1 MARKELNQ
9 VSVFE
14 DLKNKKIKQGEAA
27 KMLSLSLRQIKRK
40 IKEYRRTGVAS
51 LIHKSRGKP
60 SNHRLSEDK
69 INLVLDLVREKYP
82 DFGPTFAA
90 EKLLEIDGLTVN
102 PETLRL
108 RMIEAGIWKPKIKKV
123 NRHYCRERKESL
135 GEMVQLDGSPHRWF
149 EQRAPACTL
158 LAFIDDAT
166 SKILHLEFAE
176 SESTA
181 ALMESTGSYIEEFGR
196 PVSLYADRG
205 SVYKVNL
212 GNEDGDKIT
221 QYKRALDEID
231 IKLIWA
237 RSPQAKGRVER
248 LFETLQDRLVKE
260 LRLRGIDDIKT
271 ANQFLKAE
279 YIDKHNTM
287 FAVVAKSKTNL
298 HRPITGYDMDTIFCL
313 KEKRKI
319 NCDMTIRYKNSW
331 LQLETKQPTLIFPK
345 NIVEVWESLDREVTV
360 HLRAYQLN
368 FNRLAAKPLRIKEIK
383 ELRTRK
389 LWVPPTDHPWRNYKN
404 NYQKRD
410 ISILEKSD
418 ILILA

>member
-9 VSVFE
+9 ISVFE
-14 DLKNKKIKQGEAA
+14 DLKNKKIKQGEAV
-27 KMLSLSLRQIKRK
+27 KMLNLSLRQVKRK
-40 IKEYRRTGVAS
+40 IKEYRRTGAVS

-60 SNHRLSEDK
+60 SNHHLPVDK
-69 INLVLDLVREKYP
+69 IKQALDLVREKYA

-90 EKLLEIDGLTVN
+90 EKLLEIDGVAVN

-108 RMIEAGIWKPKIKKV
+108 RMIEVNLWKPKIKKV

-135 GEMVQLDGSPHRWF
+135 GEMVQIDGSPHHWF
-149 EQRAPACTL
+149 EQRGPACTL

-166 SKILHLEFAE
+166 SKVLHLEFAE

-181 ALMESTGSYIEEFGR
+181 ALMKSTEKYLIDCGR
-196 PVSLYADRG
+196 PASLYADRG

-221 QYKRALDEID
+221 QYKRALDESD
-231 IKLIWA
+231 IGLIWA

-248 LFETLQDRLVKE
+248 LFKTLQDRLVKE
-260 LRLRGIDDIKT
+260 LRLRGISDIKT

-279 YIDKHNTM
+279 YIDKHNKM
-287 FAVVAKSKTNL
+287 FAVAAKSKTDL
-298 HRPITGYDMDTIFCL
+298 HRPIIGYDMGTIFCL

-331 LQLETKQPTLIFPK
+331 LQLEAKQQTLIFPK
-345 NIVEVWESLDREVTV
+345 NIVEVWESLDGEVTV
-360 HLRAYQLN
+360 HLRTCQLN
-368 FNRLAAKPLRIKEIK
+368 FNRLAAKPLKIKEMK
-383 ELRTRK
+383 EPKPKTI
-389 LWVPPTDHPWRNYKN
+389 WTPPANHPWKRPWH

>member
-14 DLKNKKIKQGEAA
+14 DLKNKKIKQEEAA
-27 KMLSLSLRQIKRK
+27 KMLNLGLRQVKRK
-40 IKEYRRTGVAS
+40 IKEYRRTGAVS

-69 INLVLDLVREKYP
+69 INLALDLVREKYA
-82 DFGPTFAA
+82 DFGPTLAA
-90 EKLLEIDGLTVN
+90 EKLREIDHFIING
-102 PETLRL
+102 ETLRL
-108 RMIEAGIWKPKIKKV
+108 KMIEVNLWKPKIKKV

-135 GEMVQLDGSPHRWF
+135 GEMVQLDGSPHHWF
-149 EQRAPACTL
+149 EQRGPACTL

-166 SKILHLEFAE
+166 SQILHLEFAK
-176 SESTA
+176 SESTES
-181 ALMESTGSYIEEFGR
+181 LMVSTKSYIEEFGR
-196 PVSLYADRG
+196 PVSLYTDRG

-231 IKLIWA
+231 INLIWA

-260 LRLRGIDDIKT
+260 LRLRGINDMKT
-271 ANQFLKAE
+271 ANQFLKSE
-279 YIDKHNTM
+279 YISKHNSM

-298 HRPITGYDMDTIFCL
+298 HRPVIGYNLENAFCI
-313 KEKRKI
+313 KEKRNI
-319 NCDMTIRYKNSW
+319 NCDMTVRYKNSW
-331 LQLETKQPTLIFPK
+331 LQLEAKQPTLIFPK
-345 NIVEVWESLDREVTV
+345 NTIEVWESLDEEITV
-360 HLRAYQLN
+360 HLRACQLN
-368 FNRLAAKPLRIKEIK
+368 FNRLVAKPLRIKEIK
-383 ELRTRK
+383 EPKPKTI
-389 LWVPPTDHPWRNYKN
+389 WIPPANHPWKKPWH

-410 ISILEKSD
+410 ISILEKRD